1 MRVYFDELDGLL
13 FPKLLIVPASTK
25 HSTQTFQL
33 ETPFERFTAED
44 FHDEFKGLTITLGE
58 LIRVA
63 NHETTFSVHIPSV
76 RTFLTKRY
84 GSDQHLENIE
94 HFVILIDDLEELL
107 QVDVR
112 KWINND

>member
-1 MRVYFDELDGLL
+1 MRVYYDEIDGHLY
-13 FPKLLIVPASTK
+13 PKLLIVPATTDKLKPSY
-25 HSTQTFQL
+25 QL
-33 ETPFERFTAED
+33 DIPFERFHVED

-76 RTFLTKRY
+76 RTFLTQRY
-84 GSDQHLENIE
+84 GSDQHLENLE

-112 KWINND
+112 KWLNSD

>member
-1 MRVYFDELDGLL
+1 MRVYYDELEGLL
-13 FPKLLIVPASTK
+13 YPKLLIVPASTE
-25 HSTQTFQL
+25 QL
-33 ETPFERFTAED
+33 TPTYKLDVPFERFNAED

-76 RTFLTKRY
+76 RTFLTQRY
-84 GSDQHLENIE
+84 GSDQHLEGIE
-94 HFVILIDDLEELL
+94 HFVILLDDLEELL

-112 KWINND
+112 KWVNND